1 MIKLEVRFKASPPE
15 GAAVPDL
22 PDTLTIGELAA
33 RSGIA
38 TSAIRYYDRM
48 GLLCSDRSS
57 GNQRRFPRGELR
69 RVAFI
74 RIAQRVGLSLEEIR
88 EALAMLPDGR
98 TPTRGDWARLS
109 RVWRSRL
116 DDQIH
121 LMERLRDR
129 LASCIG
135 CGCLSLKR
143 CELSNPHDVLA
154 VNGPGPRYLLG
165 DTGPGRPGTDRC

>member
-1 MIKLEVRFKASPPE
+1 MSELPE
-15 GAAVPDL
+15 
-22 PDTLTIGELAA
+22 TLTIGELSA
-33 RSGIA
+33 RSGVVA
-38 TSAIRYYDRM
+38 STLRYYDKM
-48 GLLCSDRSS
+48 GLLASNRSS
-57 GNQRRFPRGELR
+57 GNQRRFPRSELR

-74 RIAQRVGLSLEEIR
+74 RIAQRVGLSLDEIR
-88 EALAMLPDGR
+88 DALSMLPEGR

-109 RVWRSRL
+109 RVWRARL

-129 LASCIG
+129 LSSCIG

-154 VNGPGPRYLLG
+154 TNGPGPRYLLTG
-165 DTGPGRPGTDRC
+165 DE